1 MRQLIAKIV
10 FKGENAV
17 RLSQDVKNYLMNEF
31 VDRRQIFV
39 DMVNP
44 MYEKW
49 NKEFDAIYPGKD
61 GYSVEYMRFIYNK
74 HRKPLQIANDINI
87 GLNEVKLCSDF
98 DDNGDIYGYVEKIGV
113 CIYLALV

>member
-17 RLSQDVKNYLMNEF
+17 RLSQDVKNYLVNEF

-49 NKEFDAIYPGKD
+49 NKEFDAIYPKK
-61 GYSVEYMRFIYNK
+61 RWIQCRIYEI
-74 HRKPLQIANDINI
+74 HL
-87 GLNEVKLCSDF
+87 
-98 DDNGDIYGYVEKIGV
+98 
-113 CIYLALV
+113 

>member
-1 MRQLIAKIV
+1 
-10 FKGENAV
+10 
-17 RLSQDVKNYLMNEF
+17 
-31 VDRRQIFV
+31 
-39 DMVNP
+39 
-44 MYEKW
+44 
-49 NKEFDAIYPGKD
+49 
-61 GYSVEYMRFIYNK
+61 MRFIYNK